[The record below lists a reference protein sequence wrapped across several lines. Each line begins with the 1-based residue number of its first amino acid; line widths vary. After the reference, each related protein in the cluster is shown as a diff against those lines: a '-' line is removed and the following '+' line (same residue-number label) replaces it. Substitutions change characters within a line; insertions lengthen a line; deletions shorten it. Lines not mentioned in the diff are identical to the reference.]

1 MVLPELPNNFFDGV
15 VLPPPTLEPHPDQDL
30 VALDGGVEPAHQPFN
45 GVHIIVQDVG
55 APGCGIKPVH
65 VLLQAFHPS
74 RCWTAGATR
83 SCTGRDGSQQCSNS
97 VGRDQEAS
105 NCSTCCAGDE
115 ADARPT
121 RCTPQQPAPSPGLQ
135 EAEVK
140 MGFEASKASMHAL
153 EAGCVGQERVGH
165 LIEQVEGVK
174 RAVALCRGE
183 SRRVRYQREDVR
195 DGTVQRPR
203 AMQCPAEGQAEQRRV
218 VRGAEVVRGEAG
230 QLGVGRV
237 PQRTFHHWVL
247 R

>member
-183 SRRVRYQREDVR
+183 SRRVRYQRHRFILFVL
-195 DGTVQRPR
+195 VHPR
-203 AMQCPAEGQAEQRRV
+203 HETANTTIASSKSSLR
-218 VRGAEVVRGEAG
+218 
-230 QLGVGRV
+230 LLSSV
-237 PQRTFHHWVL
+237 PQALIGKQIYIRRTKINWL
-247 R
+247 LT